1 MARPSTLLAERGSL
15 SNLKEYYDRRAPEYD
30 EWYHGLGRFDS
41 LERPNWDDELR
52 ELEQTIASLPPA
64 RTLDVGCGTGFLT
77 RHLRGDVVGLDQSER
92 MLAIARERM
101 PTAHFVCGEALDPPF
116 ANSSFDRV
124 FTGHFYGHL
133 GQPERERFLTEVRR
147 VASQLIVVDSAQRP
161 DRQPIE
167 RQLRTLND
175 GQTFDIFKRYFSAPE
190 LAKEIGGASI
200 LFEGNW
206 FVMVKSP

>member
-1 MARPSTLLAERGSL
+1 MLAERGSL

>member
-161 DRQPIE
+161 DRQSIE